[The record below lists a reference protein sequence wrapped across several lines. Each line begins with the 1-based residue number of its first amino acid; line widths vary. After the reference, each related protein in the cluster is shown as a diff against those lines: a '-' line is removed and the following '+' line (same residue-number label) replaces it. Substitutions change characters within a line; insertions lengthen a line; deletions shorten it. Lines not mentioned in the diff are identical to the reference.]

1 MTETVYH
8 IIHPAW
14 ISDHVRI
21 HCFDTADTV
30 RRVVPGKN
38 GAPTLSD
45 ADREAGCVVIAYE
58 R

>member
-8 IIHPAW
+8 IIHPHW
-14 ISDHVRI
+14 IPDYVRI
-21 HCFDTADTV
+21 HCPETAHTV

-38 GAPTLSD
+38 GAPTPSD

>member
-1 MTETVYH
+1 MTTTVYH

-14 ISDHVRI
+14 IRDHVQV
-21 HCFDTADTV
+21 HCPDTAHTV
-30 RRVVPGKN
+30 RRVPAGKD

>member
-1 MTETVYH
+1 MKTVYH

-14 ISDHVRI
+14 ISDYVRV
-21 HCFDTADTV
+21 HCPETAQTV
-30 RRVVPGKN
+30 RRVSPGKD

-45 ADREAGCVVIAYE
+45 ADWDAGCVVIAYE